1 MKKYNN
7 LFDRFVKPYSG
18 RMVVV
23 FLFNVLSVAASIL
36 VFMMIEPFTKLLF
49 QGSLDGLSPL
59 SMFVVDHLS
68 HLFSFD
74 QNAHSVLVLI
84 LFVLLLYLAKTLFSY
99 LSQWVMAHVRSHV
112 IATLRQDLY
121 CKIIRLSIGDMT
133 LQRRG
138 DIVSRAVSD
147 TQEVEF
153 TVLTAIRQLLTEPIA
168 VILYLII
175 LFYISVPLSLIT
187 LVLLPLSFLVISA
200 VTAPLRKNARTSKQR
215 LGSLLAFVEETIG
228 GLRIVKGLNAFTEAD
243 QRFRDLNAQFTKT
256 QRKIYRQVDLASP
269 LSEFLSMIAV
279 MAVLVIGGI
288 MALNPAS
295 TLTAPLFITY
305 IALVSQL
312 VTPIKNLSSA
322 MTSFKRGLS
331 ALDRVNEILNTEEMV
346 QDRRDAVAVSCFDH
360 SLQLRDVSFSYDDK
374 EVLSHVDF
382 ELPKGKFIALVGESG
397 SGKTTLSDLLMRFY
411 DPTEGQVLLDG
422 KDVRDYTLASY
433 HALFGFVSQDVV
445 LFNDTLYNNVVMGME
460 GVTDSQVEDALRV
473 AGIWDYVQA
482 LPGGLQYALTDR
494 GLNFSGGQRQRIS
507 IARAILRGAPILILD
522 EATSAMDTQ
531 SENAFMHS
539 IDALK
544 QQHTMLVIAHR
555 LSTIREADR
564 IYVMENGRFVQ
575 SGTHETLKNEE
586 GRYKTLLTINE
597 LR

>member
-23 FLFNVLSVAASIL
+23 FLFNLLSVAASIL

-59 SMFVVDHLS
+59 SSFVVDHLS
-68 HLFSFD
+68 RFFSFE
-74 QNAHSVLVLI
+74 QNTHSILVLV
-84 LFVLLLYLAKTLFSY
+84 LFVLLLYLFKSLFYY

-112 IATLRQDLY
+112 IASLRSELY
-121 CKIIRLSIGDMT
+121 SKIIRLSVGNMT
-133 LQRRG
+133 MQRRG

-153 TVLTAIRQLLTEPIA
+153 TILTAIRQLLTEPIA
-168 VILYLII
+168 VILYLFI
-175 LFYISVPLSLIT
+175 LFYISTPLSLIT
-187 LVLLPLSFLVISA
+187 LVLLPLSFFIISA
-200 VTAPLRKNARTSKQR
+200 VTSPLRKNARTSKQR
-215 LGSLLAFVEETIG
+215 LGSLIAFVEETIG
-228 GLRIVKGLNAFTEAD
+228 GLRIVKGLNAFSEAD

-256 QRKIYRQVDLASP
+256 QKKIYRQVDLASP

-279 MAVLVIGGI
+279 MAVLVIGGV
-288 MALNPAS
+288 MALNPDSA
-295 TLTAPLFITY
+295 LTAPLFITY

-312 VTPIKNLSSA
+312 VTPVRNISTALASY
-322 MTSFKRGLS
+322 KRGLS
-331 ALDRVNEILNTEEMV
+331 ALDRVNEILETDEMV
-346 QDRRDAVAVSCFDH
+346 QERSDATKVSSFEH
-360 SLQLRDVSFSYDDK
+360 SLQMRDVSFRYGDK
-374 EVLSHVDF
+374 EVLTHVDF

-397 SGKTTLSDLLMRFY
+397 SGKTTLADLLMRFY

-422 KDVRDYTLASY
+422 RDAREFTLASY
-433 HALFGFVSQDVV
+433 HSLFGFVSQDVV

-460 GVTDSQVEDALRV
+460 GVTEAQVEEALRV
-473 AGIWDYVQA
+473 AGIWDYVKS
-482 LPGGLQYALTDR
+482 LPDGLQHSLTDR

-507 IARAILRGAPILILD
+507 IARAVLRGAPILVLD
-522 EATSAMDTQ
+522 EATSAMDTH
-531 SENAFMHS
+531 SENAFMQS

-544 QQHTMLVIAHR
+544 GQHTMLVIAHR
-555 LSTIREADR
+555 LSTIREADM

-575 SGTHETLKNEE
+575 CGTHETLKNEE
-586 GRYKTLLTINE
+586 GRYQTLLTINE